1 MDRVAASDRQVSPAP
16 RPELR
21 GRAAELDAIQ
31 RLLAD
36 ARGGRAGILVV
47 IGDPGVGKSALLEH
61 GAALGHGMRVLR
73 CAGVRTEAALPFAG
87 LLQLLRPIL
96 DLIERLPAPQAAAI
110 RSAFGLSAE
119 RVEDRFLIS
128 VAVLGLLSEA
138 AEELPLLCLV
148 DEVQWLDHESLDA
161 LAFAARRLEAEP
173 IAFLIAMTE
182 ETTALDLP
190 SATQLRLAP
199 LADDDALAVVRD
211 RAGGAVSAT
220 VAARIV
226 DAAGGDPLLLTE
238 LVASLSPEQ
247 LKGRSPLPDL
257 LPLGVRA
264 DELYLGRMREL
275 PAESR
280 TALLVAA
287 AEETESLAAIAAAL
301 RVLGHDV
308 GALEA
313 AERAGLVDVADRV
326 TFRRPL
332 IRSVVYASESSANR
346 RRVHR
351 ALASVLT
358 DESDRDRRAWH
369 RAAAAI
375 GPDESVALELD
386 ASASRV
392 GARSGCAAAATA
404 LERAARLSA
413 DETARARRLARAAEM
428 AWLAGQA
435 ERASALAAEAE
446 AGTHDAVVRAR
457 VDFVRAASEA
467 QRGVPGDALPIL
479 LRAADAVE
487 DLDPEIALRLF
498 LVAVQVTSTLAG
510 QPAPGV
516 ALGRLERLAR
526 RSHAVDEDALRSVL
540 AVLEWREGGGDAT
553 APGLGD
559 ASVLADRLDDP
570 LLAPFAIITPAVVG
584 DLGTARI
591 NAERAVSR
599 NRAAGAVGVLP
610 FNLQLVA
617 FLDLWARRF
626 DLAQIHAAEGLR
638 LALETGQE
646 NLAPGHHA
654 LLAMVAA
661 VRGEEEACRREA
673 EAAMLGSIERGL
685 WLATDCANLALGHLE
700 LALGRSIE
708 ALERFDAIRQP
719 RRVAVVRLLAAPDA
733 VEAAVRAGR
742 RETAESCLR
751 ELEEWTA
758 ETGAA
763 WSVPLVARCRA
774 LLTDGAKAERLFS
787 EALALH
793 ETSGA
798 AFDRARTQLLLGQ
811 LLRRSRR
818 RSEARAHLRAAV
830 ETFASVGSALWE
842 ERARQELRAA
852 GEVLRRRQPAAIW
865 QLTPQELQIARLV
878 GTGATNRDVA
888 AQLYLSPR
896 TVEYHLRKIFTKLG
910 ISSRLELV
918 RMPLVDGT
926 GRTEGA

>member
-1 MDRVAASDRQVSPAP
+1 MDRVAASEREPSVAAQ
-16 RPELR
+16 PELR
-21 GRAAELDAIQ
+21 GRAVEIDAIE

-36 ARGGRAGILVV
+36 ARGGRAGVLVL
-47 IGDPGVGKSALLEH
+47 IGEPGVGKSALLEH

-73 CAGVRTEAALPFAG
+73 CDGVRTEAALPFAG

-96 DLIERLPAPQAAAI
+96 DLVDRLPVPQAAAI
-110 RSAFGLSAE
+110 RGALGLSAE

-128 VAVLGLLSEA
+128 VAVLSLLGEA
-138 AEELPLLCLV
+138 AEDHPLLCLV
-148 DEVQWLDHESLDA
+148 DEVQWLDHESRDA

-173 IAFLIAMTE
+173 IAFLIAME

-190 SATQLRLAP
+190 NATLLRLAP
-199 LADDDALAVVRD
+199 LAVDDALAVVRD
-211 RAGGAVSAT
+211 RAGVAVSAA

-247 LKGRSPLPDL
+247 LEGRSPLPDL

-264 DELYLGRMREL
+264 DELYLGRVREL

-287 AEETESLAAIAAAL
+287 AEETGSLATIAAAL
-301 RVLGHDV
+301 TALGHDV

-313 AERAGLVDVADRV
+313 AERAGLVDVTDRV

-332 IRSVVYASESSANR
+332 IRTVVYASESSASR
-346 RRVHR
+346 RRAHR
-351 ALASVLT
+351 ALASVLAY
-358 DESDRDRRAWH
+358 EGDRDRRAWH

-375 GPDESVALELD
+375 GPDESVATELD
-386 ASASRV
+386 RSASRV
-392 GARSGCAAAATA
+392 AARSGCAAAATA
-404 LERAARLSA
+404 LERAARLSD

-435 ERASALAAEAE
+435 DRALDLAAEAE
-446 AGTHDAVVRAR
+446 AGTRDAVVRAR

-467 QRGVPGDALPIL
+467 QRGVPADALPIL

-487 DLDPEIALRLF
+487 DIDPEIALHLF
-498 LVAVQVTSTLAG
+498 LVAVQVTSTLTG
-510 QPAPGV
+510 QPMPDV

-526 RSHAVDEDALRSVL
+526 RSQTLDEDALRSVL
-540 AVLEWREGGGDAT
+540 AALEWRESGEIAT
-553 APGLGD
+553 PPGLGD
-559 ASVLADRLDDP
+559 ASALVDRLDDP
-570 LLAPFAIITPAVVG
+570 LLLPFTIITPAVVG

-591 NAERAVSR
+591 NAQRAVNR
-599 NRAAGAVGVLP
+599 TRAATALGVLP
-610 FNLQLVA
+610 FHLQLLA

-626 DLAQIHAAEGLR
+626 HLAQIHAAEGLR
-638 LALETGQE
+638 LAVETGQE
-646 NLAPGHHA
+646 NLVPGHHA

-661 VRGEEEACRREA
+661 VRGDEEACRREA
-673 EAAMLGSIERGL
+673 EAAMLGSIERDLGF
-685 WLATDCANLALGHLE
+685 ATDCANLALGHLE
-700 LALGRSIE
+700 LALGRPIESIE
-708 ALERFDAIRQP
+708 HLDAITKP

-742 RETAESCLR
+742 RETAESRLG
-751 ELEEWTA
+751 ELEWWTA

-763 WSVPLVARCRA
+763 WSLPLVARCRG
-774 LLTDGAKAERLFS
+774 LLADDAEAERLFD
-787 EALALH
+787 EALVLSQR
-793 ETSGA
+793 SGA
-798 AFDRARTQLLLGQ
+798 AFDRARTQLLLGE

-818 RSEARAHLRAAV
+818 RSDARAHLRAAV

-842 ERARQELRAA
+842 ERARSELRAA
-852 GEVLRRRQPAAIW
+852 GEVLRRPQPSAIW
-865 QLTPQELQIARLV
+865 QLTPQELQVARAV
-878 GTGATNRDVA
+878 GAGASNRDVA

-910 ISSRLELV
+910 ISSRVELV
-918 RMPLVDGT
+918 RMPLVEEPPHEGT
-926 GRTEGA
+926 V